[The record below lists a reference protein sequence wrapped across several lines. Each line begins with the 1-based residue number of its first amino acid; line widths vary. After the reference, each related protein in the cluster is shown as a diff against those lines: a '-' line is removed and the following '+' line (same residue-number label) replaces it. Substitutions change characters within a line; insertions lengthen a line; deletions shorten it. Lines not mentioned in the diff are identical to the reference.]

1 MSNRNVLGK
10 GLGSLLPQ
18 MDNGKFDNED
28 GPYFICP
35 LNDIQPNHYQP
46 RKEMDDIALQQLS
59 DSISEKGILQPLVV
73 REREDGMGFELIAG
87 ERRWRAAQMA
97 GLEEVPVLVKE
108 DVSKADRLELAL
120 IENIQRQ
127 NLNPLDE
134 AEAYQRLLDEFNLK
148 QEEVAKRVGKER
160 STVANTLRIL
170 QLPDFAKQDVAAGVL
185 TMGHARALLSLD
197 STEEIKGLRDEIVA
211 KGLSVRQ
218 VEKMAK
224 SMKNN
229 KHSSV
234 PSPAVTNKKV
244 EGELTD
250 SYCQALTNDLVSHLG
265 TKARIVQNGARGKIE
280 IEYYSFDDLERLLA
294 LVVK

>member
-1 MSNRNVLGK
+1 MSSRNVLGK

-18 MDNGKFDNED
+18 MDSGKFENE
-28 GPYFICP
+28 GPYFVCP
-35 LNDIQPNHYQP
+35 INDIQPNHYQP
-46 RKEMDDIALQQLS
+46 RKEMDDSALRQLA
-59 DSISEKGILQPLVV
+59 DSIREKGILQPLVV
-73 REREDGMGFELIAG
+73 REKKDGTGYELIAG
-87 ERRWRAAQMA
+87 ERRWRAAKIA
-97 GLEEVPVLVKE
+97 GLENVPVLVK
-108 DVSKADRLELAL
+108 DGVSKADRLELAL

-148 QEEVAKRVGKER
+148 QEDVAKRVGKER

-170 QLPDFAKQDVAAGVL
+170 QLPDFAKQDVATGAL

-197 STEEIKGLRDEIVA
+197 SKEDMKVLRDEIVE

-224 SMKNN
+224 SMKNKN
-229 KHSSV
+229 HSPVS
-234 PSPAVTNKKV
+234 SATETSKKV
-244 EGELTD
+244 DGELPD
-250 SYCQALTNDLVSHLG
+250 SYCQALANDLVSHLG
-265 TKARIVQNGARGKIE
+265 TKARILQNGARGKIE

-294 LVVK
+294 LVIK